1 MFEFPYINPYK
12 KLEEVLN
19 AVKSNEVPDKFTYR
33 YLAKIGFTSSKDRD
47 FIPAFRLLG
56 LIDAQGRPT
65 TKYTDLRDL
74 QQFEVVL
81 GKAIK
86 ETYIKLFE
94 TDPNPRNVSENVL
107 IGYFGKLTGKS
118 HLQSVVYAKTFLE
131 LSRLSNLKPTLNEE
145 EVGAYEGVAAT
156 AKVQKTPSAIKAKVQ
171 NINLNINLPT
181 TTDGKVYE
189 TLFKHLKELLTL
201 E

>member
-1 MFEFPYINPYK
+1 MFKFPYINPYK

-56 LIDAQGRPT
+56 LIDVQGRPT

-94 TDPNPRNVSENVL
+94 TDPNAGNVSENVL

-118 HLQSVVYAKTFLE
+118 HLQSIVYAKTFLE
-131 LSRLSNLKPTLNEE
+131 LSRLSNFKPVLNEE
-145 EVGAYEGVAAT
+145 EVGMYEGVT
-156 AKVQKTPSAIKAKVQ
+156 AKAKVQ
-171 NINLNINLPT
+171 NVNLNINLPT